1 MQHQAYVRILYFHL
15 SNHCSFTSQTIVKG
29 CISCVSC
36 ISKRREKNKTGER
49 SEHQPCRRG
58 TPTEGSRW
66 LVFFF
71 VSQEASPPT
80 HPTKV
85 NLFSANVEV
94 DFGGV
99 GWGGCFSQFGCGSPC
114 SQDFKANRFRNSI
127 SKFDFRNSISK
138 FDFEVRFSK
147 FDFRNSILKFDFEIR
162 FSKFD
167 FEIRFRNS
175 RASFFFFI
183 SSVLCSLQP
192 CCVCCAMCAAPA
204 SAQNPKPKS
213 QQHPKVFPGGP
224 PPQY

>member
-1 MQHQAYVRILYFHL
+1 MV
-15 SNHCSFTSQTIVKG
+15 SF
-29 CISCVSC
+29 
-36 ISKRREKNKTGER
+36 
-49 SEHQPCRRG
+49 
-58 TPTEGSRW
+58 
-66 LVFFF
+66 FFF

-167 FEIRFRNS
+167 FEIQFRNS
-175 RASFFFFI
+175 RASFFFSFPLCC
-183 SSVLCSLQP
+183 VLCSL
-192 CCVCCAMCAAPA
+192 AACAARCVLHLRLHKTPNQKA
-204 SAQNPKPKS
+204 SSTLRSSRAVP
-213 QQHPKVFPGGP
+213 HPSTNRALRRLTSEFGRDPVHSTRYGRWRRFNISFSL
-224 PPQY
+224 